1 MDVHEPAGVATD
13 HIARARKLAP
23 LLTAAAPRIDAA
35 RELPKDVLDAMH
47 AAGMF
52 RLLVP
57 RSVGGAELDPA
68 TYIQCVEAIAS
79 GDASVAWCMNQGS
92 GCSMSAGYLEPD
104 VAREVF
110 GGERDVLAWGMGP
123 GAKAI
128 RAEGGWRITGTWAFA
143 SGSRHA
149 TWLGAHCPCFDAD
162 GTPQRHPDGR
172 PWERTMLFRREI
184 ATIKDVWQVVGL
196 RGTGSDTYS
205 VQDLFVD
212 DAHTLTRDRP
222 EERREPGLIYRFAA
236 MQIYASGFAAV
247 ALGIGRATLDAF
259 IDLARGKT
267 PALTQTSLRDSAV
280 IQSAIGIA
288 DAKLNAARTW
298 LIHVL
303 RDDAGGGEARGR
315 TDDGAAHGDPPG
327 VDLCDPSGEGG
338 GGCRVSR
345 GGCHRDLRC
354 QPVRAALP
362 RREHGDAAGAGPPVA
377 FRDGRPAS
385 ARQRSPACA
394 GCSDRWT
401 PAAAGPEHLAP
412 PPLARMIDWET
423 PARSPTGAD

>member
-1 MDVHEPAGVATD
+1 MMDVHEAGVASD

-23 LLTAAAPRIDAA
+23 LLAAAAPRIDAA
-35 RELPKDVLDAMH
+35 CELPSDVLDAMH
-47 AAGMF
+47 AEGMF

-57 RSVGGAELDPA
+57 RSIGGAELDPA
-68 TYIQCVEAIAS
+68 TYIQCVEAIAG

-128 RAEGGWRITGTWAFA
+128 RVEGGWRITGNWAFA

-149 TWLGAHCPCFDAD
+149 TWLGAHCPCFEAD

-196 RGTGSDTYS
+196 RGTGSDSYS

-222 EERREPGLIYRFAA
+222 EDRREPGLIYRFAA

-247 ALGIGRATLDAF
+247 ALGTARATLDAF

-267 PALTQTSLRDSAV
+267 PALTQSALRDSAV

-288 DAKLNAARTW
+288 DAKLNSARTW

-303 RDDAGGGEARGR
+303 RETQEAVKIAGELTTEQRMAIRQAS
-315 TDDGAAHGDPPG
+315 TYAIHQAKEV
-327 VDLCDPSGEGG
+327 VDVAYHE
-338 GGCRVSR
+338 
-345 GGCHRDLRC
+345 
-354 QPVRAALP
+354 
-362 RREHGDAAGAGPPVA
+362 AGATAIFDTNPFERR
-377 FRDGRPAS
+377 FRDVNTVTQQVQGRRSHFETIGQHLLGAQAS
-385 ARQRSPACA
+385 L
-394 GCSDRWT
+394 RWV
-401 PAAAGPEHLAP
+401 
-412 PPLARMIDWET
+412 
-423 PARSPTGAD
+423 

>member
-1 MDVHEPAGVATD
+1 MDVHEAGAATD
-13 HIARARKLAP
+13 YIARARKLAP
-23 LLTAAAPRIDAA
+23 LLTAAAPRIDEA
-35 RELPKDVLDAMH
+35 RELPSDVLDAMH
-47 AAGMF
+47 GEGMF

-57 RSVGGAELDPA
+57 RSIGGAELDPA

-92 GCSMSAGYLEPD
+92 GCSMSAGYLEPR

-128 RAEGGWRITGTWAFA
+128 RAQGGWRITGTWAFA

-149 TWLGAHCPCFDAD
+149 TWLGAHCPCFEAD
-162 GTPQRHPDGR
+162 GTPLRYPDGR
-172 PWERTMLFRREI
+172 PWERTMLLRREI

-212 DAHTLTRDRP
+212 DAHTITRDRP

-247 ALGIGRATLDAF
+247 ALGAARAALDAF

-267 PALTQTSLRDSAV
+267 PALTTSALRDNAV

-288 DAKLNAARTW
+288 DAKLNSARIW

-303 RDDAGGGEARGR
+303 RETQDAVKIAGELT
-315 TDDGAAHGDPPG
+315 TDQRIAIRQAATFAIHQAKEV
-327 VDLCDPSGEGG
+327 VDVAYHE
-338 GGCRVSR
+338 
-345 GGCHRDLRC
+345 
-354 QPVRAALP
+354 
-362 RREHGDAAGAGPPVA
+362 AGATAIFDANPFERR
-377 FRDGRPAS
+377 FRDVNTVTQQVQGR
-385 ARQRSPACA
+385 RSHFETVGQHLLGSQANL
-394 GCSDRWT
+394 RW
-401 PAAAGPEHLAP
+401 L
-412 PPLARMIDWET
+412 
-423 PARSPTGAD
+423 